1 MKKIEAAIIGMGIG
15 QKHFD
20 AIENYKK
27 SKVKIICEK
36 SRKKINLL
44 KKKYPNKIITN
55 NENKIF
61 SNKDIN
67 LVSIASYDNHHFTQ
81 IKKGIKSNKN
91 LIIEKPLC
99 LSLNQLKVIYDLLKK
114 KKKIQITSNLVL
126 RVNSLFKYFKKKISL
141 KKIFYIEADYI
152 WGRKNKF
159 FGWRSKIDNYSIILG
174 AGIHMIDLV
183 MWLIELK
190 PISVY
195 AIGNKKLTKDTV
207 FKKNSFALLVLEFP
221 NNILVKITANGCAKH
236 NHFHDIKIFSKD
248 KTLINSS
255 LGAYSYDKKIKK
267 IDINYPDKPNRKKL
281 IQNFI
286 DCLLSKKTKPVITL
300 KEQINLMSVCF
311 AADESI
317 KKKKKIKIKY
327 L

>member
-1 MKKIEAAIIGMGIG
+1 
-15 QKHFD
+15 
-20 AIENYKK
+20 
-27 SKVKIICEK
+27 
-36 SRKKINLL
+36 
-44 KKKYPNKIITN
+44 
-55 NENKIF
+55 
-61 SNKDIN
+61 
-67 LVSIASYDNHHFTQ
+67 
-81 IKKGIKSNKN
+81 
-91 LIIEKPLC
+91 
-99 LSLNQLKVIYDLLKK
+99 
-114 KKKIQITSNLVL
+114 
-126 RVNSLFKYFKKKISL
+126 
-141 KKIFYIEADYI
+141 
-152 WGRKNKF
+152 
-159 FGWRSKIDNYSIILG
+159 
-174 AGIHMIDLV
+174 MIDLV

>member
-99 LSLNQLKVIYDLLKK
+99 LSLNQLKVIYNLLKK

-248 KTLINSS
+248 ETLINSS